1 MTKKIQTIVTQN
13 HNNWHEPFHIPW
25 KDFVGLTNPFDV
37 SITKKCFVRAS
48 ETWVSWNKKLSEGP
62 SLYRPWSAA
71 VIYKNGM
78 CEYQY
83 GHGDDFRMKDPQLFY
98 SEYMVT
104 HLKMWDKQIVNLFF
118 V

>member
-1 MTKKIQTIVTQN
+1 MFQLPKN
-13 HNNWHEPFHIPW
+13 
-25 KDFVGLTNPFDV
+25 
-37 SITKKCFVRAS
+37 A
-48 ETWVSWNKKLSEGP
+48 LSEFQKLGF
-62 SLYRPWSAA
+62 LGTRNSARDHRFIA